1 MSDGP
6 QPSGTGETGE
16 EVHAQRG
23 RGQQDQLNS
32 IVSSKTR
39 HDEHEVL
46 SRHDLTVATRVSRVS
61 ARDIPTASPR
71 PTSRISELRNEETRL
86 MRVRLN

>member
-1 MSDGP
+1 MVYVNACEYCGTGSSYLVSAVAMGDRP

-32 IVSSKTR
+32 IAFSKR
-39 HDEHEVL
+39 RNEEREVL
-46 SRHDLTVATRVSRVS
+46 SDM
-61 ARDIPTASPR
+61 I
-71 PTSRISELRNEETRL
+71 
-86 MRVRLN
+86 